1 MYSSGS
7 IAFSTTDDHSPSSP
21 LYDFDAIPV
30 EGSDQNQ
37 RRASFLNGW
46 SAKMDCLM
54 IATAKTGDGNTLVI
68 TDTPPKTTCGR
79 CYYIPFCLGP
89 NCKVRAPGG
98 EWKQVA
104 GGAFTTDFDLWV
116 QMGADPTYHEYNE
129 YSHAECGED
138 CDKVYVCTVCKNPL
152 TVEEDALPIDALSK
166 AGIDICEP
174 IPRGARYTMPVTHT
188 TRKCA
193 CEGGCGE
200 LFSQRHFVKLKLPTN
215 TSLPIEI
222 DSEYECGQERA
233 RKRKAQKEVLDA
245 ELAAMAAVERR
256 LRDDT
261 MPIPQG
267 FERLAKKMANRIA
280 TLADESIK
288 RRRLLPGPSE

>member
-1 MYSSGS
+1 
-7 IAFSTTDDHSPSSP
+7 
-21 LYDFDAIPV
+21 
-30 EGSDQNQ
+30 
-37 RRASFLNGW
+37 
-46 SAKMDCLM
+46 MDC
-54 IATAKTGDGNTLVI
+54 IIKATAKTGDGNTLVI
-68 TDTPPKTTCGR
+68 TDTPPKTTCDR
-79 CYYIPFCLGP
+79 CYYIPFCLGR

-98 EWKQVA
+98 EWKPVA
-104 GGAFTTDFDLWV
+104 EGAFTTDFDLSTFL
-116 QMGADPTYHEYNE
+116 GAEPTYREYNE

-152 TVEEDALPIDALSK
+152 AVEEDALPIDALAK
-166 AGIDICEP
+166 AGIDICKP
-174 IPRGARYTMPVTHT
+174 IPRGARYMMPVTHT
-188 TRKCA
+188 TRKCP

-215 TSLPIEI
+215 TSLPIAI
-222 DSEYECGQERA
+222 DSEYECEPELA

-245 ELAAMAAVERR
+245 ELAAMAAIERR

-267 FERLAKKMANRIA
+267 FERLAKKMADRIS